1 MSLEQNKALVRRFL
15 DEVIG
20 RGDLEA
26 ADGLCAAD
34 LAWHGV
40 GVGELADLAAF
51 KRAVA
56 PFLTAFPDLS
66 VTAEDLLA
74 EGDRVVAR
82 YTWRGTQRGEF
93 FGIPATGR
101 SVEVAGTSIYRLA
114 GGKIVEEWWL
124 EDLLGLMQ
132 QLGASGGQ
140 ASA

>member
-1 MSLEQNKALVRRFL
+1 VSLEQNKALVRRFL

-40 GVGELADLAAF
+40 GVGELADLATF

-56 PFLTAFPDLS
+56 PFLTAFPDLR

-124 EDLLGLMQ
+124 EDMLGLMR
-132 QLGASGGQ
+132 QLGAIPAPG
-140 ASA
+140 

>member
-40 GVGELADLAAF
+40 GVGELADLATF

-56 PFLTAFPDLS
+56 PFLTAFPDLR

-124 EDLLGLMQ
+124 EDMLGLMR
-132 QLGASGGQ
+132 QLGAIPAPG
-140 ASA
+140 